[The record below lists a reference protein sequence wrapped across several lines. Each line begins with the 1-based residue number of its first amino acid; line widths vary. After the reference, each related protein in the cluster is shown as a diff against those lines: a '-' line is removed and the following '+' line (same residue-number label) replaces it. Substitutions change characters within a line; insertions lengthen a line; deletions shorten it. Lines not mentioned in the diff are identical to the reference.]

1 MQKSG
6 KFYLKGIRTNSLIH
20 TLAKDFGDT
29 LFGITEDVLKG
40 AQDFNGFQASIPGLT
55 VLIHAL
61 GNAQMEFGRCCT
73 EEERYVHFCI
83 VERYS

>member
-1 MQKSG
+1 MHAGRAMQKSG

-55 VLIHAL
+55 VLIHVL
-61 GNAQMEFGRCCT
+61 GNAQMEFGR
-73 EEERYVHFCI
+73 
-83 VERYS
+83 